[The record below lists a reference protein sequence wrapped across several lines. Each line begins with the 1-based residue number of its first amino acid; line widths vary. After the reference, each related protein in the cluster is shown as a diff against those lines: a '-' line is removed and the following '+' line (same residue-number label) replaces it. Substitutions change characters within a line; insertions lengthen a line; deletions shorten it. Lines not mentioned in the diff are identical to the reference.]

1 QLFYATWLRC
11 GSGVE
16 MRPDV
21 LNGEW
26 AMLRFID
33 GQLESAMSFDTDGTR
48 IGRILV
54 QRNPEK
60 LARIA
65 SACAAG

>member
-1 QLFYATWLRC
+1 
-11 GSGVE
+11 
-16 MRPDV
+16 
-21 LNGEW
+21 
-26 AMLRFID
+26 
-33 GQLESAMSFDTDGTR
+33 MSFDTDGTR